1 MMTIDRQLL
10 INLLPRLEK
19 ISDNRAYITIHEG
32 KFHQVKRMFEA
43 RNMKVTYLRRETF
56 GPLSLDESLPLGSYR
71 YLSEEEIEKLKDFK

>member
-1 MMTIDRQLL
+1 
-10 INLLPRLEK
+10 
-19 ISDNRAYITIHEG
+19 
-32 KFHQVKRMFEA
+32 MFEA